1 MNDKIREL
9 LVESGFCFWTGEE
22 WGPGAGKGKCEQP
35 VDWGSN
41 YDKELDRFVELL
53 VRECAVIAANAE
65 GICGVTAEAITT
77 HFGIED
83 EAEAEEKLK
92 NWRKEMTDL
101 MSKIK

>member
-9 LVESGFCFWTGEE
+9 LVESGFCFWADEE
-22 WGPGAGKGKCEQP
+22 WGPGPGKVSWDCDYEKEF
-35 VDWGSN
+35 
-41 YDKELDRFVELL
+41 DKFVELL
-53 VRECAVIAANAE
+53 VKECAVTAANAE
-65 GICGVTAEAITT
+65 GICGVTAEEITT

-83 EAEAEEKLK
+83 EAEAEEKLE